1 MSTFTLMR
9 TMEEVRTK
17 EEKQSGVYICT
28 ICGKEYKTEKGLLKH
43 IEAKHKDGEQHG

>member
-1 MSTFTLMR
+1 MSIGMIR
-9 TMEEVRTK
+9 KRK
-17 EEKQSGVYICT
+17 KQRKTEQEVYICK